1 MKRIFFSMLF
11 LLACIGCQHQFKY
24 TYRKFI
30 VGAMSDIIFYCR
42 DDTLAQRIIDDCD
55 KELVRL
61 HGLLNRFSD
70 TSLVSELN
78 QAHRVAAPGDIIE
91 LFALCD
97 SISRMTT
104 GRFDIS
110 IAPLVELW
118 GFYEHEYRDP
128 DSLRIAR
135 VKNYVKYQNIKIN
148 EDSIFIDPDME
159 VDLGGIAQG
168 YAADRVAMILRAN
181 KIISGLVNIGG
192 EIVAIGRSPEDRP
205 WRIGIKH
212 PRKQGI
218 IETMEIE
225 DMALSTSGDY
235 EKFFTVDNKR
245 LPHIIDPLTG
255 YPAQQFVSVT
265 ILDPS
270 ASFADAIATAVAI
283 MGYAEGLIFLDSL
296 NIQGI
301 IYYEKNGVLQRIAYP

>member
-1 MKRIFFSMLF
+1 ML
-11 LLACIGCQHQFKY
+11 LLLVCIGCQHQFKY

-30 VGAMSDIIFYCR
+30 LGAMSDIIFYCR
-42 DDTLAQRIIDDCD
+42 DDTLAQRIINDCD

-78 QAHRVAAPGDIIE
+78 RVHRVAAPGDIIE

-97 SISRMTT
+97 SISRMTS

-118 GFYEHEYRDP
+118 GFYEHEYLAP
-128 DSLRIAR
+128 DSLRIAQ
-135 VKNYVKYQNIKIN
+135 VKKHTRYQNINIG
-148 EDSIFIDPDME
+148 EDSISIDPDMK

-168 YAADRVAMILRAN
+168 YAADRVAMILRTN
-181 KIISGLVNIGG
+181 NIVSGLVNIGG
-192 EIVAIGRSPEDRP
+192 EIVAIGRSPENRP

-218 IETMEIE
+218 IETVEIE
-225 DMALSTSGDY
+225 DNALSTSGDY
-235 EKFFTVDNKR
+235 EKFFFVDHQR
-245 LPHIIDPLTG
+245 FPHIIDPLTG

-265 ILDPS
+265 VFDRS
-270 ASFADAIATAVAI
+270 ASFADAIATAVAV
-283 MGYAEGLIFLDSL
+283 MGFVEGLNFLDSL
-296 NIQGI
+296 NIRGI

>member
-1 MKRIFFSMLF
+1 MLF